1 MRLRGPPQVRSCRPK
16 ITSEVD
22 PGSHAD
28 IGMSELI
35 GDPGNGQV
43 GLVEE
48 RGDRSSKRMRYCP
61 GEVGSSS
68 AAWTALLANTPLSTA

>member
-1 MRLRGPPQVRSCRPK
+1 
-16 ITSEVD
+16 
-22 PGSHAD
+22 
-28 IGMSELI
+28 MSELI